1 MKSVCWKDNLYYL
14 ILPLTIL
21 IYYILILKGNVDNR
35 IFVFDGLGNVLALL
49 FFVPIFY
56 FSIYS
61 QSVRNKYILTIST
74 SILILVIDEISTV
87 LYTLI
92 LSTPTHIYIALGQS
106 GVVYALWGFIFINS
120 LNQVI
125 YYKKENPG
133 LVPVVVGVFITT
145 AIPLID
151 PFLGFAIMGGV
162 AYQVHIMA
170 YFSGIIIGS
179 VLQVLLFEDF
189 GIYSKVS
196 IFLNRGVMENEFHNE
211 N

>member
-1 MKSVCWKDNLYYL
+1 MKSVRWKDNLYYL

-35 IFVFDGLGNVLALL
+35 IFVFDGLGNVFALL
-49 FFVPIFY
+49 LFVPVFY
-56 FSIYS
+56 FSIYN

-74 SILILVIDEISTV
+74 SVLILVISENSAV
-87 LYTLI
+87 LYTLL
-92 LSTPTHIYIALGQS
+92 LSTPTHIYIANGQS
-106 GVVYALWGFIFINS
+106 GVAYALWGFIFINS
-120 LNQVI
+120 LNQIIHYRKITLGPAIVAFGI
-125 YYKKENPG
+125 
-133 LVPVVVGVFITT
+133 FITS
-145 AIPLID
+145 AIPLMD
-151 PFLGFAIMGGV
+151 PFLGFAIMKGM

-196 IFLNRGVMENEFHNE
+196 IFLNRGVMENE
-211 N
+211 